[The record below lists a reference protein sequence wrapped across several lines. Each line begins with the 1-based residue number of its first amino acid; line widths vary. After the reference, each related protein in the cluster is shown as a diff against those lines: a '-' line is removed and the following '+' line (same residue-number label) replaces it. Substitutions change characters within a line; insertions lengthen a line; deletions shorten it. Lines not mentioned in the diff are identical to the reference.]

1 MKKYKI
7 YLDDLRTPIDQDWI
21 VVRDYEEFV
30 NKVTEIGFE
39 NIELVSLDHDLA
51 DIHYNTDLYD
61 TIIEKTGYD
70 CAKWLI
76 EKWQEGNTI
85 FDVYTHSANTVGVK
99 NIVELINS
107 YRRFIG
113 IDETCARVKIQ
124 HLISY
129 DSIF

>member
-1 MKKYKI
+1 MEKYKI

-85 FDVYTHSANTVGVK
+85 FDVYTHSANTAGAK

-113 IDETCARVKIQ
+113 MSETCGRVKIQ
-124 HLISY
+124 HDVKY
-129 DSIF
+129 FSIF